1 LTGLAPA
8 ARSPTVTPPPPVTA
22 RTHRAKVT
30 VLRQAISAVTVLLAA
45 ILLATGDLRLDLP
58 DRVQQ
63 GPPSPWEV
71 TSEAWVAAVGG
82 DQQLTEDSYTQLEAV
97 TDPALGPQATAQVR
111 RVAGDL
117 AVATLTGA
125 GQEQFPGYWPPKP
138 ATGAKPAPRCSKVTV
153 RAVAPIVLP
162 TAGNAAGVTRYAKAL
177 VLYTGT
183 CGQAKYTVASPGSE
197 YLYLAQTEQGWVP
210 VRPWDIPSA
219 RGGADVGAAGG
230 EPAPWELAQFGPCA
244 ADHQVLRARILVV
257 SAFEQMCADAASEGV
272 TLTLR
277 SAYLTRAEQAA
288 RFAQAVAQYGSE
300 AEARKW
306 VAYADEEVCTSRH
319 CTGLAVNLTP
329 TSAAMTWLEKVVGCH
344 DGHSV
349 TPAATCPQGTTPVRR
364 MHQYGFT
371 APLPTSP
378 GYLEFAMPGEAGA
391 GQATP
396 ADCDPAGQPVPAMVA
411 AIFRCRLGQE
421 GVVGPEQDQVVAEA
435 LVVSR
440 CESGW
445 NAAAAAF
452 GGRYASQPNP
462 ADGRRYTHAGV
473 FMLTAELAEA
483 GWAPA
488 DRTDPVANINA
499 AASLWLATRGWEQF
513 GCATGTEGGFEAGPV
528 LPRYGGPDLPDWA
541 WRY

>member
-1 LTGLAPA
+1 
-8 ARSPTVTPPPPVTA
+8 VTA

-349 TPAATCPQGTTPVRR
+349 TPATW
-364 MHQYGFT
+364 
-371 APLPTSP
+371 SS
-378 GYLEFAMPGEAGA
+378 
-391 GQATP
+391 
-396 ADCDPAGQPVPAMVA
+396 
-411 AIFRCRLGQE
+411 RCRARPAPGRPPRPTATRP
-421 GVVGPEQDQVVAEA
+421 GNR
-435 LVVSR
+435 SR
-440 CESGW
+440 RWSPRSS
-445 NAAAAAF
+445 A
-452 GGRYASQPNP
+452 
-462 ADGRRYTHAGV
+462 
-473 FMLTAELAEA
+473 A
-483 GWAPA
+483 GWARKVSSAPS
-488 DRTDPVANINA
+488 RTRWSPRPWWCPGASRAGTPPPPRSVAGTPP
-499 AASLWLATRGWEQF
+499 SPTPPTGGGTPMP
-513 GCATGTEGGFEAGPV
+513 GCSC
-528 LPRYGGPDLPDWA
+528 
-541 WRY
+541 